1 MSPRLVRPSLRL
13 LVPLALTLGLAGVL
27 VACSSSASTAVPG
40 ATAPGAGTSGSAG
53 SAAAVATAPA
63 PAAPAAA
70 GAGDCVGAGVTF
82 CGHIAISGGVAH
94 ETDFVSGAFRT
105 SCADWLTGNKDDPT
119 LLTLPMAVTS
129 DINVDAVIM
138 GYKGPGTYDV
148 QGLAGNLGGFQVAF
162 AHDVFVA
169 NSKTTGSATVAADGS
184 GSIAAKGMQPAGDAN
199 KVQQPVDLAMT
210 WTCYSK

>member
-27 VACSSSASTAVPG
+27 AACSSSASTAVPG

-53 SAAAVATAPA
+53 SAAAVASAP
-63 PAAPAAA
+63 APAAA

-82 CGHIAISGGVAH
+82 CGHIAISGGVTH

-162 AHDVFVA
+162 AHDSFVTDR
-169 NSKTTGSATVAADGS
+169 STTGSAIVAADGS
-184 GSIAAKGMQPAGDAN
+184 GSITAKGMQPAGDAN
-199 KVQQPVDLAMT
+199 KVQQPVDLSLT
-210 WTCYSK
+210 WTCYTK